1 MSPDEVVQKALEV
14 IGEAVSLEP
23 DDLQDH
29 ETWKFL
35 GLGENLQ
42 NATASDLSSALDFAV
57 APKDFQTYLDVGSF
71 KSFLQQ
77 KASRGN
83 GTEAQTNGTSA
94 AKSTLSEPED
104 PWEGIPKPKVP
115 LSVVLQGKPDTA
127 KTIMFLFPDGSGA
140 GTSYGTLP

>member
-1 MSPDEVVQKALEV
+1 MGIDQRSGRGRLRSSPFYIRVASMSPDEVVQKALEV

-42 NATASDLSSALDFAV
+42 NATASDLSNALDFAV
-57 APKDFQTYLDVGSF
+57 APKDFQTYPDVWSF

-77 KASRGN
+77 KASGGN
-83 GTEAQTNGTSA
+83 GAEAQTNGTSA
-94 AKSTLSEPED
+94 AKS
-104 PWEGIPKPKVP
+104 
-115 LSVVLQGKPDTA
+115 
-127 KTIMFLFPDGSGA
+127 
-140 GTSYGTLP
+140 

>member
-1 MSPDEVVQKALEV
+1 MGNIDQRSGRAKLRSFPHHIRTARMSPDEVVQKALEV

-83 GTEAQTNGTSA
+83 GT
-94 AKSTLSEPED
+94 
-104 PWEGIPKPKVP
+104 
-115 LSVVLQGKPDTA
+115 
-127 KTIMFLFPDGSGA
+127 
-140 GTSYGTLP
+140 